1 MLGQA
6 AFRHPAVFLVAAV
19 LAEATLTFFKP
30 QLGIAAFLT
39 VCWYMLLSGADWA
52 LHRYVLHANDSPVP
66 AWRSAH
72 RTHHLEFDGLVGRTH
87 ASLTFAHEDTA
98 FIALATS
105 PLTVLIWLIARFTLT
120 NSPPFWAFA
129 LAHAAMI
136 VLGVG
141 VHNYAH
147 SVFHGY
153 EPPTWDEAPRIK
165 VPTAVCELLHE
176 HHRKHHLDPG
186 LNYCT
191 VFLGFD
197 WLAGSEASSVDMGVA
212 PHRMFSHVGPHAG
225 APVQTKAAAA
235 GLTGARVAEG
245 VTLRPAAAAAGQT
258 READEREASPKTVFT
273 LRGI

>member
-6 AFRHPAVFLVAAV
+6 VSRHPAVLFVAAI
-19 LAEATLTFFKP
+19 LAEVTLTFFQP
-30 QLGIAAFLT
+30 QMGMAAFLT
-39 VCWYMLLSGADWA
+39 VCWYMLLSGADRA
-52 LHRYVLHANDSPVP
+52 LHRYVLHADDSPVP
-66 AWRSAH
+66 AWRRAH
-72 RTHHLEFDGLVGRTH
+72 HTHHLEFDGVVGRTH
-87 ASLTFAHEDTA
+87 ASLTFAHEDAA

-105 PLTVLIWLIARFTLT
+105 PLTVLIWLVARVALT
-120 NSPPFWAFA
+120 DSPPFWAFG

-165 VPTAVCELLHE
+165 VPKAVCELLHE

-197 WLAGSEASSVDMGVA
+197 WLAGSEASSVDVGFT
-212 PHRMFSHVGPHAG
+212 PHRAFSHT
-225 APVQTKAAAA
+225 TKAAAA
-235 GLTGARVAEG
+235 GRTGARVAEG
-245 VTLRPAAAAAGQT
+245 ITLRHVPNGIAQSAVAAAAAAQSK
-258 READEREASPKTVFT
+258 EAD
-273 LRGI
+273 